1 MIKGIL
7 RDEEE
12 SRDAM
17 QELILRLW
25 NKRKKLNECTNLDSY
40 IISAARN
47 HCFDLLKKKRP
58 SRMTPKE
65 ELTAMNLESDEKSH
79 EITEKH
85 EQVLKIIESLP
96 AKYREIIRLRDID
109 GFTFEEMNTMTG
121 IEIPHLRVLLSRAR
135 MRVKSELLKIYEY
148 EQKTTYQQPVGQ
160 VL

>member
-7 RDEEE
+7 HDEEE
-12 SRDAM
+12 TRDAV

-25 NKRKKLNECTNLDSY
+25 NRRKNLDGCTNLDAY

-47 HCFDLLKKKRP
+47 FCFDLLKKKRP
-58 SRMTPKE
+58 SRMTPLE
-65 ELTAMNLESDEKSH
+65 EQRARSLESDERDQ
-79 EITEKH
+79 EIAEKH

-96 AKYREIIRLRDID
+96 AKYREVIRLRDID

-148 EQKTTYQQPVGQ
+148 EHKTTYQQPVGQ